1 MFSYVNA
8 DTTLQRLST
17 ISHLVSDLFALYT
30 FILNKSSDLSFTR
43 SFTRLL
49 ATCCHSVGVLLF
61 FRNFCSALHKE
72 LVLCS
77 KKQYGLIKLSIY
89 VANKLKMPVLMFWT
103 YWKFE
108 PAHENGSYQWLC
120 PNAKYMYLYF
130 YTKFL
135 NLKKALIST
144 HILYGKLYVELKPL
158 KCSVQFRPK

>member
-77 KKQYGLIKLSIY
+77 KKQYRLIKLSIY
-89 VANKLKMPVLMFWT
+89 VANKLNARFNVLDILKIRTSSSKMP
-103 YWKFE
+103 
-108 PAHENGSYQWLC
+108 A
-120 PNAKYMYLYF
+120 
-130 YTKFL
+130 
-135 NLKKALIST
+135 ISD
-144 HILYGKLYVELKPL
+144 
-158 KCSVQFRPK
+158 SVPMQNMQL